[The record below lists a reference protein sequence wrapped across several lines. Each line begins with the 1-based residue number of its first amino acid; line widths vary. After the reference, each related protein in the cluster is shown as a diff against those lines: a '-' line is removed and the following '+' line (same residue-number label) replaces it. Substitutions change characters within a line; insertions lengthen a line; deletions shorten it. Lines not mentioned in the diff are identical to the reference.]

1 MAASEE
7 IRELANEEIAKHSLR
22 FFKTGKGEYGY
33 GDIFLGVRAPKI
45 RLIAKK
51 HIDISIVDMKT
62 LIKSKY
68 HEERFLGLIIL
79 VNKYSKTRDNEIRNQ
94 LYKIYVSSFK
104 YINSWDLVDVTC
116 SHVIGKHLID
126 KDRSILY
133 TWAKSED
140 LWTKR
145 IAIVSTHCFIRKN
158 DLQDTFKIA
167 DILLNDNHDL
177 IHKAVGWMLREAG
190 KRDLEKEEIFLKK
203 HYNTMPRTML
213 RYAIER
219 FPEAKRQGYLKG
231 TISE

>member
-1 MAASEE
+1 MKASEE
-7 IRELANEEIAKHSLR
+7 IRELADEEIAKHSLR
-22 FFKTGKGEYGY
+22 FFKTDKGEYGY

-51 HIDISIVDMKT
+51 HIDISIADMKI

-79 VNKYSKTRDNEIRNQ
+79 VNKYSKAKDKKTKNQ
-94 LYKIYVSSFK
+94 LYNIYISSFK
-104 YINSWDLVDVTC
+104 YINNWDLVDVTC
-116 SHVIGKHLID
+116 SHVIGKHLIN

-167 DILLNDNHDL
+167 EILLNDNHDL

-190 KRDLEKEEIFLKK
+190 KRDLKKEEIFLKK

-231 TISE
+231 TI

>member
-1 MAASEE
+1 MEASEE